1 MPAVVMD
8 GAALARKVRERVA
21 AEVAAWGHVGLST
34 VLVGED
40 PASQVYI
47 GLKHKAATEAGFEP
61 TDHRLPASTSEEDLL
76 RLVRELNGD
85 DAVDGVLVQL
95 PLPGHID
102 EGSVLR
108 AIDPVKDVDG
118 VHPLNAGFLALGTPT
133 IVPATPRGCIALLD
147 EYGVEL
153 EGARTVVIG
162 RSNIVGKPVAQ
173 LLVQRNATVT
183 VCHSRTRDLPGVV
196 REAEI
201 VVAAVGRPRLVQA
214 DWVRPGAAVVD
225 VGVNRTEEG
234 LAGDVDPS
242 VAEVARLLSP
252 VPGGVG
258 PMTIAMLLENTL
270 RAARLR
276 RDGGYPGNAS

>member
-1 MPAVVMD
+1 MD
-8 GAALARKVRERVA
+8 GAALARKVRAAVA
-21 AEVAAWGHVGLST
+21 GEVAELGHVGLAT

-61 TDHRLPASTSEEDLL
+61 TDHRLPASTSQSELL
-76 RLVRELNGD
+76 RLVEELNGD
-85 DAVDGVLVQL
+85 EGVDGLLVQL
-95 PLPGHID
+95 PLPDHID
-102 EGSVLR
+102 EGAVLR
-108 AIDPVKDVDG
+108 AIEPVKDVDG
-118 VHPLNAGFLALGTPT
+118 VHPMNAGFLALGTPT

-183 VCHSRTRDLPGVV
+183 ICHSRTRDLAAHL
-196 REAEI
+196 READV
-201 VVAAVGRPRLVQA
+201 VVAAVGRARLVKA
-214 DWVRPGAAVVD
+214 EMVKPGAAVID
-225 VGVNRTEEG
+225 VGVNRTDDG
-234 LAGDVDPS
+234 LVGDVDPG
-242 VAEVARLLSP
+242 VAEVAGLLSP

-258 PMTIAMLLENTL
+258 PMTIAMLLQNTVE
-270 RAARLR
+270 AARLR
-276 RDGGYPGNAS
+276 RNGGYPGSTP

>member
-1 MPAVVMD
+1 MD
-8 GAALARKVRERVA
+8 GAALARKVRARVA
-21 AEVAAWGHVGLST
+21 QEVGGWGHVGLTT

-61 TDHRLPASTSEEDLL
+61 TDHRLPESTSQAELL
-76 RLVRELNGD
+76 RLVDELNDD

-95 PLPGHID
+95 PLPDHID
-102 EGSVLR
+102 EGAVLR
-108 AIDPVKDVDG
+108 AIAPVKDVDG
-118 VHPLNAGFLALGTPT
+118 VHPMNAGFLALGTPT

-153 EGARTVVIG
+153 EGARTVVVG

-183 VCHSRTRDLPGVV
+183 VCHSRTRDLAAHLRVADV
-196 REAEI
+196 

-214 DWVRPGAAVVD
+214 EMVKPGAAVID
-225 VGVNRTEEG
+225 VGVNRTDEG
-234 LAGDVDPS
+234 LAGDVDPG
-242 VAEVARLLSP
+242 VAEVAGLLSP

-258 PMTIAMLLENTL
+258 PMTIAMLLRNTVQ
-270 RAARLR
+270 AARLR
-276 RDGGYPGNAS
+276 RNGGYPGNTP

>member
-1 MPAVVMD
+1 MD
-8 GAALARKVRERVA
+8 GAALARKVRAAVA
-21 AEVAAWGHVGLST
+21 GEVAELGHVGLAT

-61 TDHRLPASTSEEDLL
+61 TDHRLPASTSQSELL
-76 RLVRELNGD
+76 RLVEELNGD
-85 DAVDGVLVQL
+85 EGVDGLLVQL
-95 PLPGHID
+95 PLPDHID
-102 EGSVLR
+102 EGAVLR
-108 AIDPVKDVDG
+108 AIEPVKDVDG
-118 VHPLNAGFLALGTPT
+118 VHPMNAGFLALGTPT

-183 VCHSRTRDLPGVV
+183 ICHSRTRDLAAHLW
-196 REAEI
+196 EADV
-201 VVAAVGRPRLVQA
+201 VVAAVGRPRLVKA
-214 DWVRPGAAVVD
+214 EMVKPGAAVID
-225 VGVNRTEEG
+225 VGVNRTDDG
-234 LAGDVDPS
+234 LVGDVDPG
-242 VAEVARLLSP
+242 VAEVAGLLSP

-258 PMTIAMLLENTL
+258 PMTIAMLLQNTVQ
-270 RAARLR
+270 AARLR
-276 RDGGYPGNAS
+276 RNGGYPGSTP

>member
-1 MPAVVMD
+1 MD
-8 GAALARKVRERVA
+8 GAALARKVRAAVA
-21 AEVAAWGHVGLST
+21 GEVAALGHVGLAT

-61 TDHRLPASTSEEDLL
+61 TDHRLPASTSQSELL
-76 RLVRELNGD
+76 ELVEQLNGD
-85 DAVDGVLVQL
+85 DGVDGLLVQL
-95 PLPGHID
+95 PLPDHID
-102 EGSVLR
+102 EGAVLR
-108 AIDPVKDVDG
+108 GIEPVKDVDG

-147 EYGVEL
+147 EYGVAL

-183 VCHSRTRDLPGVV
+183 VCHSRTRDLAAHL
-196 REAEI
+196 READV
-201 VVAAVGRPRLVQA
+201 VVAAVGRPRLVKA
-214 DWVRPGAAVVD
+214 EMVKPGAAVID
-225 VGVNRTEEG
+225 VGVNRTDEG
-234 LAGDVDPS
+234 LVGDVDPG
-242 VAEVARLLSP
+242 VAELAGLLSP

-258 PMTIAMLLENTL
+258 PMTIAMLLQNTVQ
-270 RAARLR
+270 AARLR
-276 RDGGYPGNAS
+276 RNGGYPGNTS

>member
-1 MPAVVMD
+1 MD
-8 GAALARKVRERVA
+8 GAALARKVRAAVA
-21 AEVAAWGHVGLST
+21 GEVAELGHVGLAT

-61 TDHRLPASTSEEDLL
+61 TDHRLPASTSQSELL
-76 RLVRELNGD
+76 RLVEELNGD
-85 DAVDGVLVQL
+85 EGVDGLLVQL
-95 PLPGHID
+95 PLPDHID
-102 EGSVLR
+102 EGVVLR
-108 AIDPVKDVDG
+108 AIEPVKDVDG
-118 VHPLNAGFLALGTPT
+118 VHPMNAGFLALGTPT

-183 VCHSRTRDLPGVV
+183 ICHSRTRDLAAHL
-196 REAEI
+196 READV
-201 VVAAVGRPRLVQA
+201 VVAAVGRPRLVKA
-214 DWVRPGAAVVD
+214 EMVKPGAAVID
-225 VGVNRTEEG
+225 VGVNRTDDG
-234 LAGDVDPS
+234 LVGDVDPG
-242 VAEVARLLSP
+242 VAEVAGLLSP

-258 PMTIAMLLENTL
+258 PMTIAMLLQNTVE
-270 RAARLR
+270 AARLR
-276 RDGGYPGNAS
+276 RNGGYPGSTP

>member
-1 MPAVVMD
+1 MD
-8 GAALARKVRERVA
+8 GAALARKVRAAVA
-21 AEVAAWGHVGLST
+21 GEVAELEHVGLAT

-61 TDHRLPASTSEEDLL
+61 TDHRLPASTSQSELL
-76 RLVRELNGD
+76 RLVEELNGD
-85 DAVDGVLVQL
+85 EGVDGLLVQL
-95 PLPGHID
+95 PLPDHID
-102 EGSVLR
+102 EGAVLR
-108 AIDPVKDVDG
+108 AIEPVKDVDG
-118 VHPLNAGFLALGTPT
+118 VHPMNAGFLALGTPT

-183 VCHSRTRDLPGVV
+183 ICHSRTRDLAAHLRKADV
-196 REAEI
+196 
-201 VVAAVGRPRLVQA
+201 VVAAVGRPRLVKA
-214 DWVRPGAAVVD
+214 EMVKPGAAVID
-225 VGVNRTEEG
+225 VGVNRTDDG
-234 LAGDVDPS
+234 LVGDVDPG
-242 VAEVARLLSP
+242 VAEVAGLLSP

-258 PMTIAMLLENTL
+258 PMTIAMLLQNTVE
-270 RAARLR
+270 AARLR
-276 RDGGYPGNAS
+276 RNGGYPGSTP

>member
-1 MPAVVMD
+1 MD
-8 GAALARKVRERVA
+8 GAALARKVRAAVA
-21 AEVAAWGHVGLST
+21 GEVAELGHVGLAT

-61 TDHRLPASTSEEDLL
+61 TDHRLPASTSQEELL
-76 RLVRELNGD
+76 GLVDRLSRD
-85 DAVDGVLVQL
+85 DAVDGLLVQL
-95 PLPGHID
+95 PLPDHID
-102 EGSVLR
+102 EGAVLR
-108 AIDPVKDVDG
+108 AIEPVKDVDG
-118 VHPLNAGFLALGTPT
+118 VHPMNAGFLALGTAT

-183 VCHSRTRDLPGVV
+183 VCHSRTRDLAAHL
-196 REAEI
+196 REAEV

-214 DWVRPGAAVVD
+214 EMIKPGAAVID
-225 VGVNRTEEG
+225 VGVNRTDDG
-234 LAGDVDPS
+234 LVGDVDPG
-242 VAEVARLLSP
+242 VAEVAGLLSP

-258 PMTIAMLLENTL
+258 PMTIAMLLRNTVQ
-270 RAARLR
+270 AARLR
-276 RDGGYPGNAS
+276 RNGGYPGNTP

>member
-1 MPAVVMD
+1 MD
-8 GAALARKVRERVA
+8 GAALARKVRAAVA
-21 AEVAAWGHVGLST
+21 GEVAELGHVGLAT

-61 TDHRLPASTSEEDLL
+61 TDHRLPASTSQSELL
-76 RLVRELNGD
+76 RLVEELNGD
-85 DAVDGVLVQL
+85 EDVDGLLVQL
-95 PLPGHID
+95 PLPDHID
-102 EGSVLR
+102 EGVVLR
-108 AIDPVKDVDG
+108 AIEPVKDVDG
-118 VHPLNAGFLALGTPT
+118 VHPMNAGFLALGTPT

-183 VCHSRTRDLPGVV
+183 ICHSRTRDLAAHLW
-196 REAEI
+196 EADV
-201 VVAAVGRPRLVQA
+201 VVAAVGRPRLVKA
-214 DWVRPGAAVVD
+214 EMVKPGAAVID
-225 VGVNRTEEG
+225 VGVNRTDDG
-234 LAGDVDPS
+234 LVGDVDPG
-242 VAEVARLLSP
+242 VAEVAGLLSP

-258 PMTIAMLLENTL
+258 PMTIAMLLQNTVE
-270 RAARLR
+270 AARLR
-276 RDGGYPGNAS
+276 RNGGYPGSTP

>member
-1 MPAVVMD
+1 MD
-8 GAALARKVRERVA
+8 GAALARKVRAAVA
-21 AEVAAWGHVGLST
+21 GEVAELGHVGLAT

-61 TDHRLPASTSEEDLL
+61 TDHRLPASTSQSELL
-76 RLVRELNGD
+76 RLVEELNGD
-85 DAVDGVLVQL
+85 EGVDGLLVQL
-95 PLPGHID
+95 PLPDHID
-102 EGSVLR
+102 EGAVLR
-108 AIDPVKDVDG
+108 AIEPVKDVDG
-118 VHPLNAGFLALGTPT
+118 VHPMNAGFLALGTPT

-183 VCHSRTRDLPGVV
+183 ICHSRTRDLAAHLW
-196 REAEI
+196 EADV
-201 VVAAVGRPRLVQA
+201 VVAAVGRPRLVKA
-214 DWVRPGAAVVD
+214 EMVKPGAAVID
-225 VGVNRTEEG
+225 VGVNRTDDG
-234 LAGDVDPS
+234 LVGDVDPG
-242 VAEVARLLSP
+242 VAEVAGLLSP

-258 PMTIAMLLENTL
+258 PMTIAMLLQNTVQT
-270 RAARLR
+270 ARLR
-276 RDGGYPGNAS
+276 RNGGYPGSTP